1 MAVNMS
7 EVFAR
12 KFPVK
17 PEDIK
22 TSPPEERAKILE
34 NLTKSLALA
43 QEEFERTDKGAIYR
57 SFK

>member
-7 EVFAR
+7 EVFA
-12 KFPVK
+12 KQFPIK

-22 TSPPEERAKILE
+22 TPPPEERARILK
-34 NLTKSLALA
+34 NLTESLALA
-43 QEEFERTDKGAIYR
+43 QEEFEKRDTRIIYR